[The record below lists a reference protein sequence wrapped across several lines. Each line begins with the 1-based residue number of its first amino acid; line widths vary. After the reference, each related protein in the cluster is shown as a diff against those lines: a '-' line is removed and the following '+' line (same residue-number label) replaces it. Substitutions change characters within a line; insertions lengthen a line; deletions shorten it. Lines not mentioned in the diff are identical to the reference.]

1 MGYNLKKMSKAT
13 ILLPN
18 YNNGL
23 YLTQCLESI
32 QTQTFTDFKIL
43 IIDDGSTDNSI
54 DIIKNFNDNRIKL
67 IQKDNNSGI
76 IETLNI
82 GLSNIDSEYIIRMD
96 GDDLIHP
103 ERIERLINFMDN
115 NKSFGACGSGI
126 KHFGLSDDEIIY
138 ESNPKINKANLVF
151 RHSIGHASSIY
162 RNSVIKKNNIRYSN
176 GFNYLEDYKFFY
188 DLNKVTETTSLADL
202 LYFYRREEYNNY
214 KNIDIKKIG
223 FLKIY
228 KEILTSLEFDDVEK
242 SALIHYEI
250 SHYTSLNHSKKT
262 YKNHLKNLICKND
275 VHHIFPHKEY
285 KKVIQ
290 QAKNKLFYKLT
301 EQSKLSFP
309 EGLDYFIKS
318 PKKLYYFIRV
328 MMSKK

>member
-1 MGYNLKKMSKAT
+1 MSKAT

-23 YLTQCLESI
+23 YLIDCLESI
-32 QTQTFTDFKIL
+32 QSQTFSDFKIL

-54 DIIKNFNDNRIKL
+54 DIIKNFNDSRIKL

-76 IETLNI
+76 IDTLNI

-96 GDDLIHP
+96 GDDLMHS
-103 ERIERLINFMDN
+103 ERIERLIHFMDN
-115 NKSFGACGSGI
+115 NQSFGACGSGI

-138 ESNPKINKANLVF
+138 ESNPKTNKANLVF

-162 RNSVIKKNNIRYSN
+162 RTSVIQKNNIRYSN

-188 DLNKVTETTSLADL
+188 DLSKVTQMTSLSDL

-223 FLKIY
+223 FLKMY
-228 KEILTSLEFDDVEK
+228 KEILTSLGFDDVEK
-242 SALIHYEI
+242 SAMIHYEI
-250 SHYTSLNHSKKT
+250 SHHTSLNYSIKT
-262 YKNHLKNLICKND
+262 YKNHLKSLIYKNNLYN
-275 VHHIFPHKEY
+275 IFPHKEY
-285 KKVIQ
+285 KKVIH
-290 QAKNKLFYKLT
+290 QANNKLFYKLT
-301 EQSKLSFP
+301 EQSKLSLP

-328 MMSKK
+328 MMSRK